1 MTAVLIK
8 ALIVLV
14 ITAGLSLTVGAQKPE
29 YAFVLSLAGGIVV
42 LLSVL
47 DAVLPAFSQLKAVFS
62 KAGGAVSFLSLPL
75 KALAISYITDFA
87 ADTCRDFGQ
96 SSLAAKA
103 ELAGKC
109 AIFILCVP
117 SGVNVLEAALKFAG
131 L

>member
-1 MTAVLIK
+1 MTAAVVKAMAVL
-8 ALIVLV
+8 L
-14 ITAGLSLTVGAQKPE
+14 ITAMLALNIGTHRPE
-29 YAFVLSLAGGIVV
+29 YAFILCLAGGGAV

-47 DAVLPAFSQLKAVFS
+47 GAVLPQVNALKSAVDNVSGTEYFSVA
-62 KAGGAVSFLSLPL
+62 L
-75 KALAISYITDFA
+75 KALGISYITGFV

-117 SGVNVLEAALKFAG
+117 LAVGVLNSALKFAG
-131 L
+131 I